1 MIAFTLGILILLLV
15 GIKLFPEY
23 AMEIS
28 LIIIGIELLCLGLYS
43 MIKNE
48 VKSIVRKY
56 KTELQ
61 EELRKE

>member
-1 MIAFTLGILILLLV
+1 MIIFTLGLLILLSV

-28 LIIIGIELLCLGLYS
+28 LIVIGIELLCIGLYCI
-43 MIKNE
+43 IKNE

-56 KTELQ
+56 II
-61 EELRKE
+61 ELREK